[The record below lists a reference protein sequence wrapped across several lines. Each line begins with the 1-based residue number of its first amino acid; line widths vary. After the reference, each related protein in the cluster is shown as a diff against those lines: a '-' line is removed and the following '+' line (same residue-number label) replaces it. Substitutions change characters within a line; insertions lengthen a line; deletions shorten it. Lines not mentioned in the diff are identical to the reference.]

1 MYPSSPSL
9 QVVWV
14 STSTVE
20 TTWEQESNVPSK
32 LIEQYEHGIEHDI
45 EESFSSGGQTIDT
58 LSTRPNLQPLQKRAR
73 RDEDVDTNQSGRYG
87 NIVYIYIFI
96 HNHCTMVVVIR
107 GQVSNLS
114 VAIENS
120 Y

>member
-1 MYPSSPSL
+1 M
-9 QVVWV
+9 WV

-32 LIEQYEHGIEHDI
+32 LVEQYEHGIEDDI

-58 LSTRPNLQPLQKRAR
+58 LSTCPNLQPLQKRAR

-87 NIVYIYIFI
+87 NIVYIFV
-96 HNHCTMVVVIR
+96 HNHCTKVVVTL
-107 GQVSNLS
+107 GQVSNLC